1 MTTPFRFGYQAFA
14 PDTAAQWRDMARKAE
29 DFGYSTFHLADHYL
43 GEGDAYTKAAHPPQ
57 SVAAVPAMVAAAAV
71 TETIKIGCRV
81 FCCDYHNPVVLAK
94 EMATIDLM
102 SDGRLEAGFGAGW
115 ITSEYEAIG
124 IEMDRPGIR
133 IARMAEYI
141 EFSKQFFAGGQMDYQ
156 GTYVKAS
163 GFEAL
168 PVSPQPGG
176 PKIMVGGGS
185 PKVLGIAG
193 KMADIVSINFDNS
206 AGKIGEHGLAS
217 STAERTHQKLD
228 WIRDGAGDR
237 FDDIEIEIAA
247 YFTAVT
253 EHTEAT
259 VAAMAQGF
267 GMSAE
272 EMAAHPH
279 ALIGSVDQI
288 CEGLIERREK
298 YGISYLTVGATQ
310 LDDFAPVV
318 AKLSGT

>member
-1 MTTPFRFGYQAFA
+1 
-14 PDTAAQWRDMARKAE
+14 
-29 DFGYSTFHLADHYL
+29 
-43 GEGDAYTKAAHPPQ
+43 
-57 SVAAVPAMVAAAAV
+57 MVAAAAV

-124 IEMDRPGIR
+124 IPMDRPGIR

-141 EFSKQFFAGGQMDYQ
+141 EFSKQFFAGGQMDYH
-156 GTYVKAS
+156 GTYVQAT

-217 STAERTHQKLD
+217 STAERTTPEA
-228 WIRDGAGDR
+228 RAGS
-237 FDDIEIEIAA
+237 A
-247 YFTAVT
+247 TARASVST
-253 EHTEAT
+253 TSRSRSPRTSPRSPTTPRPPLPPWPRA
-259 VAAMAQGF
+259 
-267 GMSAE
+267 SA
-272 EMAAHPH
+272 
-279 ALIGSVDQI
+279 
-288 CEGLIERREK
+288 
-298 YGISYLTVGATQ
+298 
-310 LDDFAPVV
+310 
-318 AKLSGT
+318 